1 VSPAT
6 LSGGAEAMTIHYTP
20 GQLRDV
26 LGLPKETLRYW
37 KKELGSLIPSKGQRA
52 SFGPADLLAVSV
64 IKEVTDLGV
73 PIGRIAGVAPEIFRA
88 CHDTSWPQ
96 LERTLVILDLRA
108 GCVSFEMDP
117 SPSFARSTLQ
127 IPLQPL
133 METLRGLLL
142 SGTDHQRALAFP
154 PATVS
159 RRA

>member
-1 VSPAT
+1 
-6 LSGGAEAMTIHYTP
+6 MTIHYTP

-37 KKELGSLIPSKGQRA
+37 KKELGGLIPSNGQRA
-52 SFGPADLLAVSV
+52 AYGPPDLLAVSV

-88 CHDTSWPQ
+88 CHQTSWPQ
-96 LERTLVILDLRA
+96 LERTLVIFDLRA
-108 GCVSFEMDP
+108 GRVSFEVDP
-117 SPSFARSTLQ
+117 RPPFANSTLQ

-142 SGTDHQRALAFP
+142 PGTDHQRTLAFP
-154 PATVS
+154 PATIS

>member
-1 VSPAT
+1 
-6 LSGGAEAMTIHYTP
+6 MTIHYTP

-37 KKELGSLIPSKGQRA
+37 KKELGELIPSKGQRA
-52 SFGPADLLAVSV
+52 TFSPADLVAVSI

-73 PIGRIAGVAPEIFRA
+73 PIGRIASVAPEIFRS
-88 CHDTSWPQ
+88 CRHTSWPQ
-96 LERTLVILDLRA
+96 LERTVVVLDLRA
-108 GCVSFEMDP
+108 GAVSFETDAAL
-117 SPSFARSTLQ
+117 SFSHPTLQ

-154 PATVS
+154 PATIS